1 MKAFKIPFTN
11 TPQRFAISLAGKDYI
26 LQNVW
31 NGENESWE
39 ITMLDGDTEEPIFA
53 SMPLVTGTD
62 LLRQYEYLGI
72 GGALYVYTD
81 GDDTAVPTLANLGVE
96 SNLYFWVEEA

>member
-11 TPQRFAISLAGKDYI
+11 VPQRFAISLAGKDYV

-31 NGENESWE
+31 NSESNSWE
-39 ITMLDGDTEEPIFA
+39 ISMFDGDTDAPIFA
-53 SMPLVTGTD
+53 SLPLVTGVN

-72 GGALYVYTD
+72 AGSLYVYTD
-81 GDDTAVPTLANLGVE
+81 GDDTAVPTETNLGVE
-96 SNLYFWVEEA
+96 SNLYFWVGEA